1 MGGPELAPQAP
12 QRSGSPGEAGAP
24 LDIPG
29 FVPVTRASDLSPGA
43 MTWVAL
49 ERERVL
55 VVNVDGAFYA
65 LKDACGHRQA
75 PLSKGVL
82 EGHVIEC
89 PLHFA
94 QFDVRTGELLSG
106 PIAEPVPTYQV
117 RVEGDTVYVKR

>member
-1 MGGPELAPQAP
+1 MQ
-12 QRSGSPGEAGAP
+12 
-24 LDIPG
+24 DG

-55 VVNVDGAFYA
+55 IVNVEGAYYA
-65 LKDACGHRQA
+65 LQDACGHRQA
-75 PLSKGVL
+75 PLSKGTL
-82 EGHVIEC
+82 QGCVIEC

-94 QFDVRTGELLSG
+94 QFDVRTGQLLSG
-106 PIAEPVPTYQV
+106 PAAAAVPTYQV